1 MSEHSS
7 TVYMTT
13 KEIAD
18 RLGVSTQMV
27 LIYAKR
33 QGLIGQVRRVGR
45 AYLFPSELA
54 ETIVRRPP
62 GRPRREY

>member
-1 MSEHSS
+1 MDEHSP
-7 TVYMTT
+7 TAFVTT
-13 KEIAD
+13 RDIAM

-33 QGLIGQVRRVGR
+33 MGLIGKVKRVGR
-45 AYLFPSELA
+45 AYLFPADLA
-54 ETIVRRPP
+54 DSIVRRPP

>member
-1 MSEHSS
+1 
-7 TVYMTT
+7 MTESFT
-13 KEIAD
+13 TTREIAE

-33 QGLIGQVRRVGR
+33 QGLISQVRKVGR
-45 AYLFPSELA
+45 AYLFPKEVA
-54 ETIVRRPP
+54 DTIVRRPP